1 MPPLPWTDKIRAKS
15 FSNLVLCLFLTAYNI
30 LVEELRKKKAKLQ
43 ERLERGPKE
52 ILEEYLQQRDKDS
65 EGRSSDAQIRLE

>member
-1 MPPLPWTDKIRAKS
+1 MII
-15 FSNLVLCLFLTAYNI
+15 I

-65 EGRSSDAQIRLE
+65 EGRSSDARIRLE